1 MSPKEKGYGH
11 FPNIEYRSPPFG
23 KHFRNT
29 FFFFLI
35 INKQGRQEGI
45 GHPVSTNLI
54 FDSHIC
60 FFLLSFQLQL

>member
-1 MSPKEKGYGH
+1 MVI
-11 FPNIEYRSPPFG
+11 FQIL
-23 KHFRNT
+23 NT
-29 FFFFLI
+29 EALLLGSTSETLFFFLI